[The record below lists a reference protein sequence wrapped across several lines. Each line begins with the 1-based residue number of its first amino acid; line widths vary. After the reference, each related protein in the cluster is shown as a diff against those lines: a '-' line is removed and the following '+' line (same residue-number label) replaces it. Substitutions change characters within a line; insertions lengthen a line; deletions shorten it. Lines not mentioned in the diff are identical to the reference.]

1 MQKYC
6 QAKLANVGWQH
17 SSFAENIL
25 HHQFP
30 NKHCADGAIDSLS
43 LGNSQCVGGGT
54 WETKQPRWSQKRRL
68 PWCSVEA
75 LEARK
80 AQGKN
85 ASNRTV
91 KTLTWKSWSPSKLH
105 EAKGSSF
112 NDWNSAIASG
122 ASIWSICMSRLFMP
136 FATLL
141 FSISAAE
148 DFCAHDAPKQRAAL
162 AARKAVAPWARQP
175 LRKRPVCKRPLG
187 WWAATLTD
195 TRTEAGNVAMRK
207 WWAVVEGLCPS
218 FGLMLA

>member
-1 MQKYC
+1 MRRRRDVRNKAATLKPKETSAMMFC
-6 QAKLANVGWQH
+6 GSTWPV
-17 SSFAENIL
+17 SSLIGYTF
-25 HHQFP
+25 
-30 NKHCADGAIDSLS
+30 
-43 LGNSQCVGGGT
+43 
-54 WETKQPRWSQKRRL
+54 
-68 PWCSVEA
+68 
-75 LEARK
+75 EARK